1 MKLKDKVAIVTGG
14 TSGIGTA
21 SAKLFAKEGANVVV
35 VGRNEER
42 GNKVVKDIKDDG
54 GEAFFVKVDMNSQDD
69 MDALF
74 EKTVDKY
81 GKIDILFNNAGIQIS
96 APLEDFEYDDF
107 ANVIYTNLSAPFLMS
122 KKAMPFLLKTKG
134 TILNTASIAGV
145 VTHGYGY
152 AYNTSKTALIS
163 LTKVLA
169 KDHAAMGVR
178 VNAVAPGM
186 TVTPILASMTEEEI
200 EYFEST
206 IPMGRVAQPED
217 IANAALFLV
226 SDDAAYITGEVLLV
240 DGGVTLI
247 S

>member
-186 TVTPILASMTEEEI
+186 TVTPILDSMTEEEI
-200 EYFEST
+200 EYFKST